1 MSEIVQGLQSVLA
14 RLEAGLKAAGRPKG
28 AARLIAVS
36 KTFPAECVQEAYGF
50 GQRAFGENRVQELSE
65 KAPKLPNDIEWH
77 LIGHLQ
83 ANKVRAALEH
93 AAWIHSVDSLSLL
106 KRVERIAA
114 EMGVA
119 PKVLL
124 EVNVSGEE
132 SKFGLKPQDVAVLLD
147 ECPSKLLA
155 GFMTVAP
162 LGAPEKELHEIFGG
176 LRELRDSME
185 SRSGLKLPELSMGMS
200 GDFEIALA
208 EGATMIRVGTAIF
221 GHRTTMINGE

>member
-1 MSEIVQGLQSVLA
+1 MSDIGQGLQSVLG
-14 RLEAGLKAAGRPKG
+14 RLEAGLKAAGRPAG

-36 KTFPAECVQEAYGF
+36 KTFPPECVMEAYGF

-65 KAPKLPNDIEWH
+65 KAPKLPKDIEWH

-93 AAWIHSVDSLSLL
+93 ASWIHSVDSLSLL
-106 KRVERIAA
+106 QRVERIAA
-114 EMGVA
+114 ELGVT

-132 SKFGLKPQDVAVLLD
+132 SKSGLRPQDVPAVLD
-147 ECPSKLLA
+147 GCPSKLLA

-162 LGAPEKELHEIFGG
+162 FGASETELHGIFGG

-185 SRSGLKLPELSMGMS
+185 ARSGLKLPELSMGMS

-208 EGATMIRVGTAIF
+208 EGATIIRVGTAIF
-221 GHRTTMINGE
+221 GHRTVVVQE